1 MRTTAKHTD
10 HPVRVGPDDMSA
22 LAFALNESF
31 DVLDLLYLEQDG
43 VTPSAPR
50 NDQSVC
56 AIQYRTADL
65 QKSPIGH
72 SEPMPVSRSVG
83 EELRMIF
90 LDVNL
95 KLRSEKHDG
104 IPRTEAR

>member
-1 MRTTAKHTD
+1 
-10 HPVRVGPDDMSA
+10 MSA

-31 DVLDLLYLEQDG
+31 DVLDLLYLDQDG

-72 SEPMPVSRSVG
+72 SEPIPSRVQLG
-83 EELRMIF
+83 R
-90 LDVNL
+90 NC
-95 KLRSEKHDG
+95 G
-104 IPRTEAR
+104 